1 MQNSIK
7 AIIFDMGGVLIFTH
21 DPKPREELAKQ
32 LGIPLNELLD
42 AVFNNELTIRS
53 EMGELSKK
61 ELWTSILRNFGKE
74 GMDVERIDEIFWS
87 GDCLDQGLMEYI
99 QILRKNYRIGFLS
112 NAFQSAR
119 ETVEKQFHF
128 LHNFDLSIF
137 SYEVELRKPDARIY
151 HLVCEGLGTSPEQAV
166 FIDDMLPNVEGARR
180 AGLYGIHYQ
189 GLEEL
194 KKELSTLLNGG

>member
-7 AIIFDMGGVLIFTH
+7 AIIFDMGGVLILTC

-32 LGIPLNELLD
+32 LGIPINELLD
-42 AVFNNELTIRS
+42 AVFNNESTIRS
-53 EMGELSKK
+53 EMGEFSKN
-61 ELWTSILRNFGKE
+61 ELWTSVLQKFGKE
-74 GMDVERIDEIFWS
+74 GMDVERIDQIFWS
-87 GDCLDQGLMEYI
+87 GDCLNQGLMDYI
-99 QILRKNYRIGFLS
+99 QSLRENYRIGFLS

-119 ETVEKQFHF
+119 ETVEGQFHF

-137 SYEVELRKPDARIY
+137 SYEVKLRKPDVRIY
-151 HLVCEGLGTSPEQAV
+151 RLICEGLHTSPEQAV

-189 GLEEL
+189 GLGEL
-194 KKELSTLLNGG
+194 KKELSNLLNGG